1 MVFDITKLNYICNKE
16 HVISNFETNK
26 IKVSRPE
33 LPLQSYWLLNTM
45 MILLANFLYRQFFAV
60 FVKHAIIF
68 LALKSVCR

>member
-33 LPLQSYWLLNTM
+33 LVLQSYQAAYHDDNFARQLFIQIFFCSFCETCNN
-45 MILLANFLYRQFFAV
+45 ILSLE
-60 FVKHAIIF
+60 K
-68 LALKSVCR
+68 CM